1 MMEKSSLLIWGL
13 QQSWNQVLVKQP
25 FLSSIPFWK
34 PGVIILPTQ
43 TIHHSDGNPLKITIK
58 LYEIDWSPTWVL
70 GNLMTPGKWRSV
82 FPRLSFLYPTPA
94 SAGKEA
100 SVINKA
106 WKHRFSKGLLKY
118 VEFECW
124 LLTFNYGYLIKD
136 DSFGLWWLL
145 YVAVF
150 DLICFF
156 LVYYDSKWCT
166 KEQIIVSHQSF
177 CFFEK
182 GGYQTLMTLDSER
195 GMSGKGSI
203 QWLIPKMDNS

>member
-1 MMEKSSLLIWGL
+1 MMEKNSLLIWGL
-13 QQSWNQVLVKQP
+13 QQSWNQDLVKQP

-34 PGVIILPTQ
+34 QVLFQ
-43 TIHHSDGNPLKITIK
+43 NHHKF
-58 LYEIDWSPTWVL
+58 VL
-70 GNLMTPGKWRSV
+70 NWLIPNMGNLMTPGKWRSV
-82 FPRLSFLYPTPA
+82 FPRLSFWYATPT

-100 SVINKA
+100 SGYA
-106 WKHRFSKGLLKY
+106 LHRFTKGLLRY

-136 DSFGLWWLL
+136 DSFGLWCLL
-145 YVAVF
+145 YVAVL
-150 DLICFF
+150 DLICFL

-177 CFFEK
+177 RFFEK